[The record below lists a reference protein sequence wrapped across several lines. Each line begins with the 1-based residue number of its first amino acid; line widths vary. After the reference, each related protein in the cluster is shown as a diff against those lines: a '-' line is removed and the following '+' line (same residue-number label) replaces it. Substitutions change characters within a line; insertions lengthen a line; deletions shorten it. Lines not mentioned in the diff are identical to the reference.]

1 MTNTAITRL
10 DDLVPSPEVAARY
23 VSRLVGGYS
32 EFATYEAA
40 LASGHNVLVEGPTG
54 TGKTMS
60 YRAFAATK
68 GLPFYRAVLS
78 QDLDFGVLLGS
89 YQPTADGSLV
99 WVDGILTQM
108 VREGR
113 GVFLF
118 DEVNAGGERQLTRFY
133 GLWDEARELVLK
145 EHAGEVLRI
154 QPGAEVLIV
163 AAYNRGYRG
172 MRELSEALPN
182 RFAFK
187 MRFDYDPDVES
198 QLVPSQGLLEA
209 AGKLRAMPRQVTSPV
224 STNMLIEF
232 CEIAMAFDVDYA
244 LANFSEAFGA
254 SGERDSVAQ
263 VMGLY
268 RDRIDTEVAAAAAAL
283 DEEGI

>member
-1 MTNTAITRL
+1 MNPQAVNL

-23 VSRLVGGYS
+23 VNRIVGGYH

-40 LASGHNVLVEGPTG
+40 MASGHNVLVEGPTG

-78 QDLDFGVLLGS
+78 QELDLGVLLGS
-89 YQPTADGSLV
+89 YQPTETDTGLV
-99 WVDGILTQM
+99 KVEGVLTTM

-113 GVFLF
+113 GIFLF
-118 DEVNAGGERQLTRFY
+118 DEINAGAERQLTRFY

-145 EHAGEVLRI
+145 EFGGEVVRV
-154 QPGAEVLIV
+154 QPGAQFLAV

-187 MRFDYDPDVES
+187 MRFDYDPDVEA
-198 QLVPSQGLLEA
+198 QLVPSPSLLEA
-209 AGKLRAMPRQVTSPV
+209 GGKLRAMPRQVTSPV

-232 CEIAMAFDVDYA
+232 CEIAMAFDIDYA
-244 LANFSEAFGA
+244 LTNFSEAFGPT
-254 SGERDSVAQ
+254 ERDSVAQ

-268 RDRIDTEVAAAAAAL
+268 RDRIDAEVAAAAAAI
-283 DEEGI
+283 DQEGA